1 MADLVSPFPPMILG
15 MEQLGI
21 YLYLFPFLLT
31 LALVYGVLSY
41 SLEDQLAKSARAV
54 IALVAGFFMLM
65 FSFLN
70 PGIVSFFVNL
80 FGFGLIIGSGVL
92 ILVFLL
98 GLFGLK
104 PADITDEKKAKWI
117 YVAAVALISVVIV
130 TASVGTMFWGAM
142 TFFQSTSMWV
152 FVFFII
158 LVIGALWFLSEK

>member
-1 MADLVSPFPPMILG
+1 MILG
-15 MEQLGI
+15 MEQYGL

-41 SLEDQLAKSARAV
+41 SMKEQLPNSARAV
-54 IALVAGFFMLM
+54 VSLVAAFFVLM

-98 GLFGLK
+98 GMFGIK
-104 PADITDEKKAKWI
+104 PENVTGEKKAKWL
-117 YVAAVALISVVIV
+117 YVAIVSVSTVVVI
-130 TASVGTMFWGAM
+130 TASLGTMLLGGGVFLQSTQVWVIVFFAVIVVGAM
-142 TFFQSTSMWV
+142 YLLGS
-152 FVFFII
+152 
-158 LVIGALWFLSEK
+158 GK